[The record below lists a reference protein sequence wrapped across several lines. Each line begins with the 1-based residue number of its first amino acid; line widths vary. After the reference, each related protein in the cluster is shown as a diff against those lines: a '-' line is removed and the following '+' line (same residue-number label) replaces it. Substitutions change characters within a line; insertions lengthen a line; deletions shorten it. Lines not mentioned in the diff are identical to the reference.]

1 MKTIVY
7 IHSTCRKTIQNAV
20 RTKERVYNITGAIW
34 NLLALLWNQKILLEG
49 HVVGSNGKCTAV
61 TALSTNSTT
70 LKMCGNRSDATALAV
85 KRRIVS

>member
-20 RTKERVYNITGAIW
+20 RTKERAYNITGAIW

-49 HVVGSNGKCTAV
+49 HVVGSNGKCTALYV
-61 TALSTNSTT
+61 IKN
-70 LKMCGNRSDATALAV
+70 V
-85 KRRIVS
+85 KIKKLIEDVKHCQLIAPL